1 MAELAAP
8 RLDHYRA
15 MVHLSRQMLEAAR
28 LAEWALLVEL
38 GQQRDAVE
46 AQLRA
51 RQDGAAHAQIDANEE
66 KALVAVLLAANDQI
80 ELMVDTH
87 LASLPLAEDGAA
99 P

>member
-1 MAELAAP
+1 M
-8 RLDHYRA
+8 LDLYQA
-15 MVHLSRQMLEAAR
+15 MVQLSRQMLEAAR
-28 LAEWALLVEL
+28 LAEWPLLVEL

-51 RQDGAAHAQIDANEE
+51 RQDDPAHAPIDVDQE

-80 ELMVDTH
+80 AQMVDTQ
-87 LASLPLAEDGAA
+87 LARLAPDPTPPGPDG